1 MNMKMYNNVEIPMIG
16 FGTWKISEL
25 DAEDAVRMAIN
36 TGYRHIDTAA
46 IYLNEK
52 GVAKGIKSSN
62 INRDELFIT
71 TKLWIEESS
80 YEDSIKAYKK
90 SCEALETDYVDLFL
104 IHWPT
109 KNFKEQW
116 KALETLFL
124 EKKVRS
130 IGVSNFNRHHLEE
143 LQKNQEF
150 SPMANQIEIHPQFS
164 QKEMRLFNEK
174 NKILTEA
181 WSPLM
186 KGKVLDIEELT
197 KIATKHKKTIAQI
210 VLRWHIQNNVIV
222 LPKSSNENRM
232 KENFDIFDFE
242 LDKNDMTLIDSLNKD
257 ERIGANPD
265 TFASE
270 RFNL

>member
-1 MNMKMYNNVEIPMIG
+1 MNIKMVNNVEIPMIG

-25 DAEDAVRMAIN
+25 DADDAVRIAIN
-36 TGYRHIDTAA
+36 SGYRHIDTAA

-52 GVAKGIKSSN
+52 GVGKGIKSSHV
-62 INRDELFIT
+62 NRDELFIT
-71 TKLWIEESS
+71 TKLWIEETS

-90 SCEALETDYVDLFL
+90 SCEALDTDYIDLFL

-116 KALETLFL
+116 RALETLYL

-130 IGVSNFNRHHLEE
+130 IGVSNFNKHHLEE
-143 LQKNQEF
+143 LEKTQKV
-150 SPMANQIEIHPQFS
+150 SPMVNQIEIHPQFS
-164 QKEMRLFNEK
+164 QKEMRLFNDK
-174 NKILTEA
+174 NRIITEA

-186 KGKVLDIEELT
+186 KGGVLEIEELNE
-197 KIATKHKKTIAQI
+197 IAAKHKKTIAQI

-222 LPKSSNENRM
+222 LPKSSNGNRI
-232 KENFDIFDFE
+232 KENFNIFDFE
-242 LDKNDMTLIDSLNKD
+242 LDKDDMTFIHSLNKN